1 MAPMW
6 SAGILAPCVPTKSP
20 DGCIGCR
27 VMRQRGTL
35 PHGFTTPATPR
46 SPLAPA
52 VSRTPGD
59 VSLDQVEA
67 ILHDLVAGMAPDP
80 VPARGRPRILPALAL
95 WSGLLVGILRGSSA
109 IAGTWRLLSGAGL
122 WWFPR
127 FPISD
132 QAVAKRIADDDGA
145 TIRTMFTAISSLLAT
160 RLAPLLPS
168 PVSYTHLTLPTK
180 RIV

>member
-1 MAPMW
+1 MVSRRPQHPA
-6 SAGILAPCVPTKSP
+6 SP
-20 DGCIGCR
+20 S
-27 VMRQRGTL
+27 L
-35 PHGFTTPATPR
+35 PPVSGTPR
-46 SPLAPA
+46 
-52 VSRTPGD
+52 D

-145 TIRTMFTAISSLLAT
+145 TIRTMFTAISSG
-160 RLAPLLPS
+160 LAPIYRTGMGLGADGADGWEASNATGLRLPRL
-168 PVSYTHLTLPTK
+168 PCRRCGLYHVST
-180 RIV
+180 

>member
-1 MAPMW
+1 MVSRRPQHPA
-6 SAGILAPCVPTKSP
+6 SP
-20 DGCIGCR
+20 S
-27 VMRQRGTL
+27 L
-35 PHGFTTPATPR
+35 PPVSGTPR
-46 SPLAPA
+46 
-52 VSRTPGD
+52 D

-67 ILHDLVAGMAPDP
+67 ILHDLVAGIAPDP

-145 TIRTMFTAISSLLAT
+145 TIRTMFTAISSG
-160 RLAPLLPS
+160 LAPIYRTVMGLGADGADGWEASKATGL
-168 PVSYTHLTLPTK
+168 
-180 RIV
+180 R